1 MTKIET
7 TIFGLEIDFAK
18 PRTLV
23 IKVNNRIYHKCEF
36 DGMVFSDS
44 EILHEILC
52 RIDPGMSCSATFRNS
67 K

>member
-1 MTKIET
+1 MN
-7 TIFGLEIDFAK
+7 TITFGLEIDFAE
-18 PRTLV
+18 PRILV
-23 IKVNNRIYHKCEF
+23 IKVNNRIYHKCKF

-52 RIDPGMSCSATFRNS
+52 RINPGNAYSATFRNT